1 MKEKTKGK
9 DTTICLFGT
18 YDSTNV
24 RIKTLVNAAQ
34 EKEYSLLTC
43 HIPFWELSR
52 EKHSF
57 LSLKSMLLN
66 LVKLSLIHFRLMIKY
81 LGTPKHDAVIVGYN
95 GYFDLPLAKL
105 LTKIR
110 RIPLLFTPLFPLYET
125 LIEDRSY
132 MKTKSFKSKMIHKI
146 DEIGCRLADLIVIE
160 TDEYI
165 KYYNEEFRIPKE
177 KFFKIPLGADEK
189 TFYPRPSDKAPSKQI
204 KVLFYGTFI
213 PLQGIRYIIEAAKCL
228 ENDPEIKFEIIGSG
242 QLSEDIQKLA
252 AKLQIRN
259 VTFIEWV
266 EYDRLPLHIQDADIC
281 LGIFGDTP
289 KARRGIPI
297 KVYEEMAMKKPV
309 ITGDTPAARDVFSP
323 GENVLLCPMADA
335 EGLSEKILQLKS
347 NENLRKK
354 IAQGGY
360 ELYHRIFSEK
370 CISDRLETAL
380 NKCITG
386 DSDNA

>member
-1 MKEKTKGK
+1 MTEKEKSQKAA
-9 DTTICLFGT
+9 ICFFGT

-34 EKEYSLLTC
+34 ERGYSLLTC

-52 EKHSF
+52 EKQSF
-57 LSLKSMLLN
+57 LSPKSMLLN
-66 LVKLSLIHFRLMIKY
+66 LFKISLIHFRLIVKY
-81 LGTPKHDAVIVGYN
+81 LKMPDHDVVIVGYN
-95 GYFDLPLAKL
+95 GYFDLPLAKF

-110 RIPLLFTPLFPLYET
+110 KKPLLFTPLFPLYET

-132 MKTKSFKSKMIHKI
+132 MKTRSIKSKIIHKI

-165 KYYNEEFRIPKE
+165 KYYNEEFGIPKE

-189 TFYPRPSDKAPSKQI
+189 TFYPRSLKKASSKLI
-204 KVLFYGTFI
+204 RILFYGTFI
-213 PLQGIRYIIEAAKCL
+213 PLQGIRYIIEAAKLL
-228 ENDPEIKFEIIGSG
+228 ENDPDIEFEIIGSG
-242 QLSEDIQKLA
+242 QLSQDIQALA

-259 VTFIEWV
+259 TTFIEWV
-266 EYDRLPLHIQDADIC
+266 EYDKLPLHIQDADIC

-297 KVYEEMAMKKPV
+297 KVYEEMAMKKPI
-309 ITGDTPAARDVFSP
+309 ITGDTPAARDVFSS
-323 GENVLLCPMADA
+323 GENVLLSPMADA

-347 NENLRKK
+347 DENLRKK

-370 CISDRLETAL
+370 CIADRLEAAL
-380 NKCITG
+380 NKSIIG
-386 DSDNA
+386 GSDDA